1 MAVLAA
7 ENGVRAGG
15 MFGGINGNAF
25 AGVGLHSCLAMAGK
39 TGFVFVFILVG
50 GGRGPSQG

>member
-25 AGVGLHSCLAMAGK
+25 AGVGLHSCLAMAGE